1 VSEGSEPPDS
11 LENVVDDG
19 GGGPPEVLY
28 ESEGEEEEAEELVP
42 EVAVRQQPPVKAEPR
57 EEEAKQ
63 PPVNHFLDEL
73 LEESPVSRL
82 TIGQRRQCCIY
93 LRTHLRRYDA
103 TFLVDMDLD
112 QSLVVSVSDPY
123 SFDTDPDPAF

>member
-1 VSEGSEPPDS
+1 MLFSVQVSEGSEPPES

-28 ESEGEEEEAEELVP
+28 ESEEEEELVP
-42 EVAVRQQPPVKAEPR
+42 EAAARQQPPVKAEPR

-73 LEESPVSRL
+73 LEESPVSL
-82 TIGQRRQCCIY
+82 LAVYQRHKCC
-93 LRTHLRRYDA
+93 TVKGPK
-103 TFLVDMDLD
+103 FGNG
-112 QSLVVSVSDPY
+112 P
-123 SFDTDPDPAF
+123 

>member
-1 VSEGSEPPDS
+1 MQVSEGSEPPES
-11 LENVVDDG
+11 LENVVDE

-42 EVAVRQQPPVKAEPR
+42 EAAVRQQPPVKAEPR

-82 TIGQRRQCCIY
+82 TVGQRHQCCTY
-93 LRTHLRRYDA
+93 RKHSRHFDA
-103 TFLVDMDLD
+103 SFLVDIDLNR
-112 QSLVVSVSDPY
+112 SLVR
-123 SFDTDPDPAF
+123 